1 MDKPV
6 RTRKRAV
13 QHTDSPV
20 TLSTNASAGNDPR
33 NALALAVAYV
43 DPATLKPPPRRLR
56 VIGTSQMAAIRASI
70 AGFGFLNPILVDG
83 SGRIICGHARWMA
96 AKDLGLATVPTI
108 YVDHLTDEQK
118 RLYAIAENRSGEL
131 GEWDNDAL
139 RHEFGEMADLGI
151 RLDLNLEVSGFT
163 MSEIDDLLIE
173 PAVNES
179 ESEVTTIHPPVM
191 REGDLWILGKHRLLC
206 GDALEDANYERLL
219 NGEKAQMAFVD
230 APYNQPMNA
239 ILGKGRDQ
247 NGEFAMAS
255 GELSREEFTKFLTTA
270 FGHMAQHSIDGAIH

>member
-13 QHTDSPV
+13 LHTDSPV

-56 VIGTSQMAAIRASI
+56 VNGTRQMAAIRAST
-70 AGFGFLNPILVDG
+70 AGFGFLTAILFDG
-83 SGRIICGHARWMA
+83 SGWIICGHARWMA
-96 AKDLGLATVPTI
+96 AKDLRRATVPII
-108 YVDHLTDEQK
+108 YIDFLTDEQK

-131 GEWDNDAL
+131 GEWDSDAL
-139 RHEFGEMADLGI
+139 RLEFGELADLGI
-151 RLDLNLEVSGFT
+151 RLDLNLKVSGFT
-163 MSEIDDLLIE
+163 MNEIDDLLIE

-179 ESEVTTIHPPVM
+179 ESEVTTFHPPVT
-191 REGDLWILGKHRLLC
+191 REGDLWILGKDRLLC

-239 ILGKGRDQ
+239 ISGKGRAQ
-247 NGEFAMAS
+247 HGEFAMAS
-255 GELSREEFTKFLTTA
+255 GELSREEYTKFLTTA
-270 FGHMAQHSIDGAIH
+270 FGHMAQHSIDGTIH